1 METDSLDWGLLRTFL
16 VVVEH
21 GSLGKTAVA
30 VDKTQPAISQQMR
43 RLEKVVGQ
51 KLFVRGRKGIKLT
64 LTRHGQVLVTYAHR
78 AVDLNEEILLR
89 LRGETAGRR
98 VAVGMSADVALVGLA
113 AVMKRFQS
121 LQSDFE
127 LRVIVTAPNRLNVLL
142 KAGKLDWA
150 IGYPSLMTGIPTEK
164 WSVQL
169 EWATCNNL
177 DFDESCPIPLVLLE
191 GPCSWQDEM
200 LDSLSRAGRD
210 WRVTFESASLDA
222 TLAAV
227 QSGLGIAALPV
238 AAIRDFALTRF
249 HAIKLPRL
257 PRVEFGMFRA
267 ATDMPAAHRARSKQ
281 RQPRDL

>member
-1 METDSLDWGLLRTFL
+1 M
-16 VVVEH
+16 
-21 GSLGKTAVA
+21 
-30 VDKTQPAISQQMR
+30 
-43 RLEKVVGQ
+43 
-51 KLFVRGRKGIKLT
+51 
-64 LTRHGQVLVTYAHR
+64 
-78 AVDLNEEILLR
+78 
-89 LRGETAGRR
+89 RGETAGRR

-127 LRVIVTAPNRLNVLL
+127 LRVIVTAPNRLNALL

-210 WRVTFESASLDA
+210 WRVTFESASLRRNPRRCA
-222 TLAAV
+222 IGPWHRRLAGRGN
-227 QSGLGIAALPV
+227 SGLRTYPLS
-238 AAIRDFALTRF
+238 RDQATPL
-249 HAIKLPRL
+249 AEG
-257 PRVEFGMFRA
+257 RVRNVSSGY
-267 ATDMPAAHRARSKQ
+267 
-281 RQPRDL
+281 